1 MPRDP
6 RDRVSPP
13 PALELDGRSL
23 SLAEVVQVA
32 CSHRPV
38 ALSHAAV
45 ERMRAARAVVE
56 RVLERGHA
64 VYGLTTAV
72 GVRTSV
78 RVGAGENA
86 IFNARL
92 IADHRVGS
100 GPDAS
105 EAVVRATLVRLANGF
120 AAGAAGVR
128 PELAERVVE
137 LLNANDLPR
146 VRLIGSVGMG
156 DLAPMADVGAHIADG
171 FPLGA
176 REGVAILSTSSFST
190 ALAALA
196 LDRCDRYLTL
206 QARLG
211 ALELEALS
219 ANVTMLHPAIA
230 VARPYPGI
238 ARVLERLHAA
248 LAGSFLWQPGAARS
262 LQDPLSFRD
271 LPQILG
277 AADDAV
283 GFALSQLAIELNAST
298 DSPLV
303 LVEEDRVI
311 STGNYD
317 VLPLAQALD
326 VARLALGPVISSAN
340 ERTIKLM
347 QSPHSGLADG
357 LESGP
362 GWGCALSE
370 YVWAAQALATE
381 ARLLVAPVS
390 HELGSA
396 SGAQGIEDRL
406 TLAPLAARRLDEM
419 LELAGSLAAIQLV
432 VAAQAVELRG
442 SAPLGAET
450 AELVTLAREHVP
462 FLAADSAIVPD
473 IAPLAAALE
482 S

>member
-1 MPRDP
+1 MNAHP
-6 RDRVSPP
+6 V
-13 PALELDGRSL
+13 LELDGRSL
-23 SLAEVVQVA
+23 TLADLVRVA
-32 CSHRPV
+32 RSHQPV
-38 ALSHAAV
+38 ALSRAAI
-45 ERMRAARAVVE
+45 ERMHSARAVVE
-56 RVLERGHA
+56 RVLERGDA
-64 VYGLTTAV
+64 VYGLTRAV
-72 GVRTSV
+72 GVRKGV
-78 RVGAGENA
+78 RVESGENA
-86 IFNARL
+86 TFNARL

-100 GPDAS
+100 GLDAS

-128 PELAERVVE
+128 PELAERVVS

-171 FPLGA
+171 FPLAA

-196 LDRCDRYLTL
+196 LDRCDRYLAL
-206 QARLG
+206 QAKIG

-230 VARPYPGI
+230 VARPYAGI

-248 LAGSFLWQPGAARS
+248 LAGSFLWQPEAARA

-303 LVEEDRVI
+303 LIDEDRVV

-326 VARLALGPVISSAN
+326 IARLALGSVISSAN
-340 ERTIKLM
+340 ERTIKLL
-347 QSPHSGLADG
+347 QSPHSGLSDG
-357 LESGP
+357 LEAGP

-370 YVWAAQALATE
+370 YVWAAQALSTE

-390 HELGSA
+390 HELASA
-396 SGAQGIEDRL
+396 SGAQGIEDRV

-419 LELAGSLAAIQLV
+419 LELAAPLAAIQLV

-442 SAPLGAET
+442 STPLGAET

-462 FLAADSAIVPD
+462 FLAADAAIVPD
-473 IAPLAAALE
+473 LAPLAAALQG
-482 S
+482 